1 MANYTKTTD
10 FAAKDALATGNT
22 NKIVRGSEIDNEFAN
37 IQTAVNSKAD
47 LLSPALTG
55 TPTAPT
61 ATLGTSTT
69 QVATTAFVLQHLYP
83 VGSVYINA
91 GVDTNP
97 AVLFGF
103 GTWEAFGA
111 GKVLV
116 GQDTGDTSFDTLEET
131 GGSKDA
137 VVVSHNHTTGSAGSH
152 THSITQWTGSA
163 DDSQDTGGTYT
174 GMNTS
179 LPFTAYP
186 AGVVI
191 STAPNHTH
199 TVSTEGVSA
208 TNKNLQ
214 PYVVVKMWKRTA

>member
-1 MANYTKTTD
+1 MSNYTKATD
-10 FAAKDALATGNT
+10 FAAKDALESGNT
-22 NKIVRGSEIDNEFAN
+22 NKIVRGSEIDNEFSA

-47 LLSPALTG
+47 LASPALTG

-61 ATLGTSTT
+61 AALGTDTI

-83 VGSVYINA
+83 VGSIYINA

-97 AVLFGF
+97 TLLFGF

-137 VVVSHNHTTGSAGSH
+137 VNVSH
-152 THSITQWTGSA
+152 THTAVANGEHTHGITQWTGSA

-174 GMNTS
+174 GMCNS
-179 LPFTAYP
+179 LPFTANP

-191 STAPNHTH
+191 STEPDHTH
-199 TVSTEGVSA
+199 TINSA
-208 TNKNLQ
+208 GESGTNKNLQ